1 MEVLT
6 ENLAGQELILLDNV
20 QIKSEQKI
28 PFPAGAKKII
38 SVTRCLMKQKTV
50 VEQNEVLLSGNLVT
64 RLIFINEFDKY
75 DSEDVSD
82 TFEKK
87 ITVKDNNIN
96 QIYAH
101 ACLVKND
108 SKFSDTEINV
118 SSIMSLVVQG
128 VKTQDIRIV
137 NDLTGDVEVQ
147 KKEESILNFNSH
159 LNEVFE
165 ITENIQL
172 DNFCEGVLGIDVNPI
187 LKDVIASSGKVN
199 LKGVLKANVLCLKT
213 VDGIS
218 VPYNVTH
225 EIDFSKSLVVNGL
238 TDDDLAIGNIY
249 VENIQMHIENN
260 QQGAVL
266 VLSCEIN
273 FDGNTYVNRKFN
285 MVTDAISFDKELTL
299 QTCELT
305 YTEIL
310 PQVNTIV
317 DIENNINMAPDAP
330 YISQVVSVDGMRV
343 DSLQTNVADN
353 KAILEGVLVINLL
366 LESED
371 HILNGECFEVPFQ
384 SYVRVDNLDRDHFV
398 RASVVPLMV
407 NVKARRGKELLVDA
421 QLGVTIQTESKKII
435 SVVNSLI
442 EGSTKVDDGS
452 SIQIYIIGEKENLWN
467 LAKRTNLSCEA
478 LLQQNPNLENGCV
491 PGERIVVYRHEKVS
505 L

>member
-238 TDDDLAIGNIY
+238 TDDDLQEKLRGLVAPA
-249 VENIQMHIENN
+249 Q
-260 QQGAVL
+260 AV
-266 VLSCEIN
+266 
-273 FDGNTYVNRKFN
+273 FVNAKLEEE
-285 MVTDAISFDKELTL
+285 MSGSF
-299 QTCELT
+299 
-305 YTEIL
+305 I
-310 PQVNTIV
+310 
-317 DIENNINMAPDAP
+317 
-330 YISQVVSVDGMRV
+330 MR
-343 DSLQTNVADN
+343 D
-353 KAILEGVLVINLL
+353 
-366 LESED
+366 
-371 HILNGECFEVPFQ
+371 
-384 SYVRVDNLDRDHFV
+384 
-398 RASVVPLMV
+398 
-407 NVKARRGKELLVDA
+407 
-421 QLGVTIQTESKKII
+421 
-435 SVVNSLI
+435 
-442 EGSTKVDDGS
+442 
-452 SIQIYIIGEKENLWN
+452 
-467 LAKRTNLSCEA
+467 
-478 LLQQNPNLENGCV
+478 
-491 PGERIVVYRHEKVS
+491 
-505 L
+505 